1 MSTIDKIEEEYI
13 KLKEFGLSTN
23 QAKLLWFF
31 IKQKPESK
39 ISFKKINQK
48 LKTKPYR
55 KLFKKDIHWDLLNS
69 LLKQGF
75 ITVGEQVKPW
85 VYQYNQ
91 ERLKE
96 ILQKER
102 KINSNI
108 QMKLEQIIE
117 ILNKND
123 RDKNIDINQILSFLQ
138 LSQGHNSVNNEQ
150 LLIMK
155 TLYSN
160 KNGKLSPCSLSI
172 NQIAEKIDGININK
186 IRYNLKNL
194 EKIGFIQSFKRGR
207 NKIFRPF
214 DLVNILKKEKDEHK
228 KYWEQKQG
236 QMSDIIQY
244 FYKISRNRDVSEQKY
259 KEDVLSNQKL
269 PIQKSIHQTF
279 EKLVQTYELIDFD
292 EDTMDLIDI
301 FMKNS
306 KKELILDFRIS
317 IKIID
322 TKTTIVESFFNR
334 LISFLKNHPKIRVKI
349 IAYLEGW
356 LTTKLEPIYI
366 QLIQLISEAN
376 FEFRI
381 PIETNDENK
390 GENTNKIFRV
400 ITDNTL
406 IDLIV
411 KKSLDNIDKIWIN
424 WNELSVEQARREFNN
439 AWERSIDV
447 RDALLE
453 YSLSNELSNVLLAS
467 VTKKAPE
474 YFFKIQGLSL
484 TGYKKIHNIIL
495 NMYKRAK
502 SEILTLTGTI
512 SFSKDKNLELIDE
525 EYQRAFFNNFFET
538 IIDHCK
544 AGINIRL
551 LRNNL
556 ENDLLTEINKER
568 IKRAI
573 ELLVLF
579 FPYLQIRQVDMPQY
593 HFTIIDRKILMLHKF
608 LERGQIRL
616 TFFSDEFI
624 INKFLALFE
633 NAWTKSFDIRMGWLS
648 EKKSP
653 VQQFLKKSLKKLS
666 FQITLPKTGEIKV
679 FDGKFTKHIIRH
691 LLRVSKDEIFVFQS
705 FSDLYYKSRGKN
717 ISDELFKLSFQ
728 VLSYGWEV
736 ITAVITKKLKA
747 NIIVTY
753 LPEYVSAITYK
764 NLKLTID
771 LFPKYQVRF
780 LPPGLQTNI
789 IYSIFDNYVNLVIG
803 DLRSDN
809 FQFLIIN
816 DVNLKSFY
824 KAQFINFWNNSIE
837 LRQIFKEYGSKRKK
851 KLVIDSINKYR
862 LYREY
867 HPMEV
872 RKIFPRI

>member
-31 IKQKPESK
+31 IKQNPESK
-39 ISFKKINQK
+39 MSFKKINQK
-48 LKTKPYR
+48 LKTKPYK
-55 KLFKKDIHWDLLNS
+55 KLFKKDINWDLLNS
-69 LLKQGF
+69 LLKLGF

-96 ILQKER
+96 ILQKQQ

-108 QMKLEQIIE
+108 QMKLEQNIE
-117 ILNKND
+117 NLDKKD
-123 RDKNIDINQILSFLQ
+123 RDKNIDLNQILSVFQ
-138 LSQGHNSVNNEQ
+138 LNQRQNSMNNEQ
-150 LLIMK
+150 LSIMK
-155 TLYSN
+155 SLYSN
-160 KNGKLSPCSLSI
+160 KNGKITPCSLNL
-172 NQIAEKIDGININK
+172 NQIADKIDGMNINK

-194 EKIGFIQSFKRGR
+194 EKSGFIQSFKRGR

-214 DLVNILKKEKDEHK
+214 DLVNILKKEKEEHK
-228 KYWEQKQG
+228 KYWEQKLKH
-236 QMSDIIQY
+236 MNDIIQY
-244 FYKISRNRDVSEQKY
+244 FYKISRYKEGSEQKY
-259 KEDVLSNQKL
+259 KEDLPSNQKH
-269 PIQKSIHQTF
+269 PIRKNKHQTF

-292 EDTMDLIDI
+292 EDTMDLIDS
-301 FMKNS
+301 FMINS
-306 KKELILDFRIS
+306 EKELILDFRIS

-322 TKTTIVESFFNR
+322 TKTTIVEGFFNR
-334 LISFLKNHPKIRVKI
+334 LIRFLKDHPKIRVKI
-349 IAYLEGW
+349 ITYLEGW
-356 LTTKLEPIYI
+356 LITKLEPIYI
-366 QLIQLISEAN
+366 QLIQLISETN

-381 PIETNDENK
+381 PIETYNENK
-390 GENTNKIFRV
+390 AGDTDKVLRV
-400 ITDNTL
+400 ITNRTL

-411 KKSLDNIDKIWIN
+411 KKSLDNIDKIMIN
-424 WNELSVEQARREFNN
+424 WNELSVEQAKREFNK
-439 AWERSIDV
+439 AWGKSIDV

-502 SEILTLTGTI
+502 SEILTIIGTI
-512 SFSKDKNLELIDE
+512 SFSKNKNLKFIDE

-556 ENDLLTEINKER
+556 ENDLLTEINEER
-568 IKRAI
+568 IKRET

-579 FPYLQIRQVDMPQY
+579 FPYLQIRQIDMPQY

-608 LERGQIRL
+608 LEKEQIKL

-624 INKFLALFE
+624 INKFLMLFE
-633 NAWTKSFDIRMGWLS
+633 NAWSKSFDIRMGWLR

-653 VQQFLKKSLKKLS
+653 IHQFLKKSLKKLS
-666 FQITLPKTGEIKV
+666 FQISLTKTGEIKV
-679 FDGKFTKHIIRH
+679 FDGKFTRYIIKH

-705 FSDLYYKSRGKN
+705 FSDLYYKSR
-717 ISDELFKLSFQ
+717 
-728 VLSYGWEV
+728 
-736 ITAVITKKLKA
+736 A
-747 NIIVTY
+747 
-753 LPEYVSAITYK
+753 
-764 NLKLTID
+764 
-771 LFPKYQVRF
+771 
-780 LPPGLQTNI
+780 
-789 IYSIFDNYVNLVIG
+789 
-803 DLRSDN
+803 
-809 FQFLIIN
+809 
-816 DVNLKSFY
+816 
-824 KAQFINFWNNSIE
+824 
-837 LRQIFKEYGSKRKK
+837 
-851 KLVIDSINKYR
+851 
-862 LYREY
+862 
-867 HPMEV
+867 
-872 RKIFPRI
+872 